1 MNIPYKH
8 YMLVLMDNDFL
19 IIVSNNTYSQELA
32 VVLAG

>member
-19 IIVSNNTYSQELA
+19 ILSKNTYSQELV

>member
-19 IIVSNNTYSQELA
+19 ILSNNTYSQELV